1 MSAEYKTETMDDL
14 LAIMRRLRAPDGCPW
29 DREQTHKSLKK
40 SLMEECAELMD
51 AIEAEDDCGMRE
63 EMGDLLMNIALQAV
77 IAEER
82 GAFTFHDV
90 VHEIAEK
97 MIRRHPHVFGSE
109 HVDSSSEVLGLWER
123 VKKEEKK
130 DRKSVLDG
138 IAYHCPALL
147 QAEKIQKR
155 VSKYGFDWSDQ
166 RQIVDKIQEELDEV
180 KATLASGDDV
190 HTDEELGDLLFAT
203 ANLSRF
209 RKRASAEELLASA
222 NRKFAD
228 RFRYIETHLAA
239 QGKTLEESSL
249 VEMDALW
256 NEAKK
261 AGL

>member
-1 MSAEYKTETMDDL
+1 MNGCKTETMDDL
-14 LAIMRRLRAPDGCPW
+14 LSIMRRLRAPDGCPW

-63 EMGDLLMNIALQAV
+63 EMGDLLMNIA
-77 IAEER
+77 
-82 GAFTFHDV
+82 
-90 VHEIAEK
+90 EK

-109 HVDSSSEVLGLWER
+109 HVDSSSEVVGLWEK

-130 DRKSVLDG
+130 DRNSVLDG

-155 VSKYGFDWSDQ
+155 VSKYGFDWSD
-166 RQIVDKIQEELDEV
+166 RRRIVDKIQEELDEV
-180 KATLASGDDV
+180 KAALASGDEA

-203 ANLSRF
+203 ANLTRF
-209 RKRASAEELLASA
+209 RKRASAEELLARA

-249 VEMDALW
+249 AEMDALW

>member
-1 MSAEYKTETMDDL
+1 MNGCKTETMDDL
-14 LAIMRRLRAPDGCPW
+14 LSIMRRLRAPDGCPW

-82 GAFTFHDV
+82 GAFTFRDV
-90 VHEIAEK
+90 VHDIAEK

-109 HVDSSSEVLGLWER
+109 HVDSSSEVVGLWEK

-130 DRKSVLDG
+130 DRNSVLDG

-155 VSKYGFDWSDQ
+155 VSKYGFDWSD
-166 RQIVDKIQEELDEV
+166 RRRIVDKIQEELDEV
-180 KATLASGDDV
+180 KAALASGDET
-190 HTDEELGDLLFAT
+190 HT
-203 ANLSRF
+203 RF
-209 RKRASAEELLASA
+209 RKRASAEELLARA

-249 VEMDALW
+249 AEMDALW